1 MSPGRPSREM
11 PLVIS
16 YDKAQRMLV
25 SEAPLKMPG
34 AQAANVNY
42 STRLFHIGSAG
53 VAKAEI
59 TISWQGNAY
68 GEIGTPVVD
77 KDLDKSTGWSHSAAQ
92 LTVSKIDRI
101 PVPGVDPRAWPI
113 VFTYTGNYDPWANG
127 FFEFTGEFELNA
139 FGGLKFNRHN
149 VVSRSTVDFTII
161 GQPEQYVVKGNDVV
175 VPVPAIP
182 QAQIDY
188 LTGKL
193 P

>member
-1 MSPGRPSREM
+1 MGRAHP
-11 PLVIS
+11 
-16 YDKAQRMLV
+16 
-25 SEAPLKMPG
+25 
-34 AQAANVNY
+34 QATP
-42 STRLFHIGSAG
+42 TRLLHIGSAG
-53 VAKAEI
+53 LANAEI
-59 TISWQGNAY
+59 TISWQGNPY

-101 PVPGVDPRAWPI
+101 PAPGVDPRAWPI

-127 FFEFTGEFELNA
+127 FFEFTGKFELNA
-139 FGGLKFNRHN
+139 FGGLKINRHK

-161 GQPEQYVVKGNDVV
+161 GQPEQYVAKGNDVI